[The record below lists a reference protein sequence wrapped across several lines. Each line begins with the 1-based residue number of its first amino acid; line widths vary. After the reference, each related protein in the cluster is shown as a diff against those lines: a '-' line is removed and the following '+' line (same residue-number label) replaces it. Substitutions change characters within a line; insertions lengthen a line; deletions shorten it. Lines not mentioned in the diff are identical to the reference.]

1 MPDRVAEVRAFSR
14 FYTELIGVLQA
25 GLHETPYSL
34 AECRVIFELGRYGQL
49 EVSEVRRL
57 LDLDA
62 GYLSR
67 ILNRL
72 ESDGL
77 VRRERSAADARRQ
90 TVVLTDAGRSTRTML
105 EERADSQVR
114 DLLAGLAEEDQ
125 ERLVSAM
132 TLIRGLLQK
141 SSKGAAYVLRP
152 PRAGDLGWVV
162 HRHGVLY
169 GKEYGWG
176 PGFEA
181 EVARVAAAYLDDDS
195 ARKAGWIAEVDGK
208 RVGCV
213 FCVPRDP
220 ETAQLRLLLVE
231 PSARGMGIGR
241 RLVEE
246 CLRFAADAGYRRIML
261 WTRADLTTARHI
273 YKEAGFTLTEHHE
286 GEESGK
292 QVIEEIW
299 TRDL

>member
-1 MPDRVAEVRAFSR
+1 MPDRVAAVRAFSR

-34 AECRVIFELGRYGQL
+34 TECRVIFELGRYGQM
-49 EVSEVRRL
+49 EVGEVRRL

-77 VRRERSAADARRQ
+77 VRRERSAVDARRQ
-90 TVVLTDAGRSTRTML
+90 TVVLTDDGRSTCAML

-169 GKEYGWG
+169 SREYGWG

-181 EVARVAAAYLDDDS
+181 EVARVAAAYLDHDS

-261 WTRADLTTARHI
+261 WTRDDLVSARRI
-273 YKEAGFTLTEHHE
+273 YKEAGFTLSEQHE
-286 GEESGK
+286 GEESGHK
-292 QVIEEIW
+292 LTEEIW